1 MTRARSR
8 QTVVASVI
16 VAGLFAIWPTT
27 AIATEPPSGPEPC
40 PAEHQNTIL
49 EPAPELLS
57 PSSENPSEDCTT
69 TDGDSAS
76 DTGEPERR
84 IDARQGSADTGDR
97 NSETAA
103 VRDLDCKDFATREE
117 AQAELDRDRDDPNR
131 LDRDNDGIACERLPG
146 RATPPPAE
154 DRQQVSVHP
163 VGGVATGGA
172 PTGNATGLI
181 TVLAAF
187 AFGGAAY
194 CARHLVR
201 RRSPRG

>member
-1 MTRARSR
+1 MTRVRPR
-8 QTVVASVI
+8 QTVIASVI

-27 AIATEPPSGPEPC
+27 ALAVEPSTESPC
-40 PAEHQNTIL
+40 TSTQQNSHLAANGEIPIG
-49 EPAPELLS
+49 E
-57 PSSENPSEDCTT
+57 
-69 TDGDSAS
+69 
-76 DTGEPERR
+76 TGEQRKLCDSSQDDETNTESEQTVETEQP
-84 IDARQGSADTGDR
+84 RQPATAGEAETR
-97 NSETAA
+97 ETAA

-117 AQAELDRDRDDPNR
+117 AQAELDRDRSDPNR
-131 LDRDNDGIACERLPG
+131 LDRDKDGVACESLPSQ
-146 RATPPPAE
+146 AAPPPAD

-163 VGGVATGGA
+163 VGGVATGGM
-172 PTGNATGLI
+172 PTGDLTPLI